1 LKRIRVH
8 YIKSGWFFINL
19 LACIPGTIISQGKV
33 PEFDEATMDASLQD
47 RGGAGV
53 FFLFEMFKLF
63 RLLRFKRLLN
73 ESLLV
78 KQVWEKINIETAL
91 AIKFTFLISLIS
103 HWIACLWSLIAF
115 LEARSF
121 GDPMLE
127 SLNWISNVRTPRAHF
142 DCQLGT
148 DTYFVLTNFAVV

>member
-1 LKRIRVH
+1 
-8 YIKSGWFFINL
+8 
-19 LACIPGTIISQGKV
+19 
-33 PEFDEATMDASLQD
+33 MDASLQD